1 MAMLTI
7 EQVMTELGIASKT
20 TIDKYRKA
28 GDIKFVDIAPSGSRR
43 PLLRCDSRELERFK
57 TFGSAAKQQPG
68 QKQPTSPN
76 EFRSSRGRRT
86 VIR

>member
-20 TIDKYRKA
+20 TIEKYRKQ
-28 GDIKFVDIAPSGSRR
+28 GDIRFRNIAPSGSRR
-43 PLLRCDSRELERFK
+43 PLWRCDSRELERFK
-57 TFGSAAKQQPG
+57 EFGSAAKQQPC
-68 QKQPTSPN
+68 QKQPG
-76 EFRSSRGRRT
+76 EFRSSPGRRT